1 MKKRTLPA
9 FFTEKR
15 FFLLV
20 ALLCCCLSVIAQQAR
35 TVKGKITDERN
46 EGLPGVSIVLKGTT
60 TGTTTDAGGQ
70 YTLNVPSDQAVLVFS
85 FLGYESQE
93 ITVGN
98 QTLLNITLKGDS
110 KTLNEVVVVGYGTQS
125 REVLTTSVSK
135 LDAKVLENV
144 PYANA
149 ASALQGTIP
158 GVRVQ
163 APANGGQPGAAP
175 RIIVRGGTSINNPN
189 GASPLYIIDGII
201 RTNMNDIN
209 PDDIESLQVLK
220 DAASTAIYG
229 ARGSNGVVIITTKT
243 GKSGKTR
250 VTYSYDFIF
259 SQPGK
264 LYEMAN
270 AREYIYL
277 QRLGAVRSAKKDP
290 TATRMLTLATGAGTG
305 NDLTNNTIYTTQYL
319 SPANQHKLN
328 EGWESM
334 PDPLD
339 SSKTIIFQNTDYQRL
354 IYRNGYS
361 HNHYVALTGGTEKA
375 TFNAGV
381 GYLQNQGTAITTRYD
396 RLTFNLNGELKV
408 RDNLTFFGRTM
419 FTRSTNNEVYDI
431 AQIFYR
437 SAANVPTSKL
447 YYEDGTLAPGA
458 NRGNGNAKYF
468 LNKDKR
474 GNSIENMTLSVGGR
488 WDILPGL
495 SFDPQVSLYK
505 VTTDGYSFLPSYFNG
520 TTAVTTRAASSNYS
534 RLTQWQADAV
544 FSYDKTFA
552 TFHNLS
558 VKAGFSYFGRNNYTL
573 TASGQGAATDLIP
586 TLNAAATPVAV
597 GGIISDQVILGYF
610 GRINYDYKQKYL
622 FSLNARYDG
631 ASNLGANHKWGF
643 FPGVSVGWNLHQE
656 EFWQGLPAGLIQL
669 KLRGSYGVNGNI
681 SGLSDFQSQGEY
693 GVGARYLGISAVQNT
708 VIPNPSLKW
717 EQSKTFNVGADL
729 GLFKSRVNVI
739 ADVYRRVTDNLLT
752 SLTLPP
758 STGFNSIFTN
768 LGSLENRGV
777 ELELSAQIL
786 APSSRLQWQIALNA
800 AKTTHK
806 ILTLPYNGTPNN
818 RIGGYNVY
826 DPVSKTYVWGG
837 GLQEGG
843 RIGDHYAWKQIGVY
857 ATDEEAKSAPVDQLI
872 TYADKTKYGGD
883 ANFLD
888 VDGNNIIDERDRVY
902 VGNPFPVWTGGI
914 SNTLSYKN
922 FTFTLRFDYATGHTI
937 YNYAR
942 AFMDGQ
948 WAGVNLTKEMAEKS
962 WKRQGDNA
970 SMVQYQP
977 GIGNYSNWRGT
988 AHHLTTTNSIY
999 YETGDYLCVR
1009 EVTLSY
1015 NIPSSVLQKLKISN
1029 LRFNLTGNNLHYF
1042 TNYKGLNPED
1052 GDRDNGR
1059 YPIPKNIA
1067 FGASLTF

>member
-1 MKKRTLPA
+1 MAA
-9 FFTEKR
+9 F
-15 FFLLV
+15 
-20 ALLCCCLSVIAQQAR
+20 AQQAR
-35 TVKGKITDERN
+35 SVKGKVADERN
-46 EGLPGVSIVLKGTT
+46 EGLPGVSIVLKGTN
-60 TGTTTDAGGQ
+60 TGTTTDASGQ
-70 YTLNVPSDQAVLVFS
+70 YTLNVPNDQAVLVFS

-93 ITVGN
+93 LSVGN
-98 QTLLNITLKGDS
+98 QSLLDVTLKGDS

-125 REVLTTSVSK
+125 RETVTTSVTK
-135 LDAKVLENV
+135 LDTKVLENV

-149 ASALQGTIP
+149 ASALQGTLP

-163 APANGGQPGAAP
+163 APASGGQPGVAP
-175 RIIVRGGTSINNPN
+175 RIIIRGGTSINNPN
-189 GASPLYIIDGII
+189 GAAPLYIIDGII

-250 VTYSYDFIF
+250 VTYSYDVIF
-259 SQPGK
+259 SRPGK
-264 LYEMAN
+264 MYEMAS
-270 AREYIYL
+270 ARDYIYL

-319 SPANQHKLN
+319 TPQNQHKLN

-339 SSKTIIFQNTDYQRL
+339 STKTIIFQDTDYQKL
-354 IYRNGYS
+354 IYQNGVS
-361 HNHYVALTGGTEKA
+361 HNHYVALTGGTDKA

-381 GYLQNQGTAITTRYD
+381 GYLNNQGTVITTRYD

-408 RDNLTFFGRTM
+408 RDNLTVFGRTM

-458 NRGNGNAKYF
+458 NRGNGNALYF

-474 GNSIENMTLSVGGR
+474 GNSIENMTLSVGGH

-495 SFDPQVSLYK
+495 SFDPQLSLYK
-505 VTTDGYSFLPSYFNG
+505 VTRDGYSFLPSFYNG
-520 TTAVTTRAASSNYS
+520 TTAVTTRSASALYE
-534 RLTQWQADAV
+534 RLTQWQADGV

-552 TFHNLS
+552 SFHNLS
-558 VKAGFSYFGRNNYTL
+558 AKAGFSYFGRNNYTM

-586 TLNAAATPVAV
+586 TLNAASTPVSV
-597 GGIISDQVILGYF
+597 GGINSDQVILGYF

-656 EFWQGLPAGLIQL
+656 EFWKALPADLIQL

-681 SGLSDFQSQGEY
+681 SGLTDFQAQGEY
-693 GVGARYLGISAVQNT
+693 GVGARYQGISAVQNT

-729 GLFKSRVNVI
+729 GLFKSRVSLI
-739 ADVYRRVTDNLLT
+739 ADVFRRVTDNLLT
-752 SLTLPP
+752 RMTLPP
-758 STGFNSIFTN
+758 STGFNDIFTN
-768 LGSLENRGV
+768 LGSLENKGV

-786 APSSRLQWQIALNA
+786 PPASSLQWQISLNA

-826 DPVSKTYVWGG
+826 DPTSGTYVWGG

-843 RIGDHYAWKQIGVY
+843 RINDHYAWKQTGVY
-857 ATDEEAKSAPVDQLI
+857 ATDEAAKSAPVDQLI

-883 ANFLD
+883 AIFQD
-888 VDGNNIIDERDRVY
+888 IDGNNIIDERDRVY

-914 SNTLSYKN
+914 ANNLAYKN
-922 FTFTLRFDYATGHTI
+922 FSFALRFDYATGHTI

-948 WAGVNLTKEMAEKS
+948 WAGVSMTKEMAEKS
-962 WKRQGDNA
+962 WKRQGDVA

-988 AHHLTTTNSIY
+988 ANHLTTTNSIY
-999 YETGDYLCVR
+999 YESGDYLCLR
-1009 EVTLSY
+1009 EITLSY
-1015 NIPSSVLQKLKISN
+1015 SVPSALMQRLKISN